1 MRDDRP
7 VSPTDYEIEA
17 KNAFFR
23 VNRSIVESEIRPGNT
38 VSFLKELDLTE
49 IERIRQTSS
58 ERPTYTAFV
67 VKAVALALKEHPYA
81 NRRVAFRL
89 FSSARLQRFHHSDVA
104 VACERNLPG
113 DPAVAFIDILR
124 DADRLSLEQISG
136 QLRAMAT
143 CDETTNPQWHDFSQL
158 ITRLPHWLATLLIR
172 LPFFSPRLWATYRGA
187 AALIS
192 SPAKYG
198 VDVVVGTWTHPL
210 GVSFGLVQDRPVVR
224 DKQIVIR
231 PTMTLSLNFDRRV
244 MDGAHAAR
252 LFARLS
258 QILEKASTEMFES
271 LPRAKSSEEVAVFA
285 GRQLGAEAEAEKQAE
300 AEPAA
305 CKSALEAEELSSADP
320 VVLRRAGPAEAAA
333 ASSSVA
339 PREKQAR
346 KRRVL
351 FFAEGDLARPIALA
365 RSLDPRLYDVVL
377 AWDARFEKH
386 CADLPF
392 PVRII
397 ASIPTDQFIQSLDR
411 GSPVYDV
418 KTLRSYVREDLEV
431 IRETQPDIV
440 VGDFRLSLSVS
451 ARLAGVTYMAITDA
465 CWSPYGRQRYPLG
478 EHPMVRLLGVTAAQ
492 AVFSLIRPLALAYHC
507 RPLNRVRRKFG
518 LPSLGYDLRHVYT
531 DADEVLYTDIPEL
544 APLLGLPE
552 NHHYLGPVSWSPG
565 VSAPPWWGSVP
576 QDRPVIS
583 VTFGTAGHSERLLP
597 LTLKALA
604 DLPVTVI
611 AATAGRMAGVSSL
624 PGNALLADFLDG
636 EKAAALSRLV
646 ICNGETLSVQQALC
660 ARVPVLGIA
669 SNMNQHLNMR
679 TVRRTGA
686 GELLRAG
693 TATAESIRAVVMK
706 MLAQPAYGQAAAALA
721 EIYARYDAGER
732 FRERIAA
739 CSSRGRSNV
748 VPFAPRPER
757 QKPVVRELEPAIEET
772 AAEAEAYDQFDR
784 LYGEI
789 LYQGFAESALRMGVA
804 GGRVLDVSGGSPR
817 IAIRLARLNPRFS
830 FEVMVLST
838 TMKQLAQRCVA
849 EEKLEDRVRVCLWDA
864 KQLPFEP
871 GSFDLV
877 ISNNML
883 HRVRDPL
890 IVLREIHRVASSRGA
905 LLIRDVRR
913 LPSPWM
919 GLLLPLYC
927 LRYDATLKRVA
938 EGAFRA
944 ALSYQELAE
953 LLPASGLERARI
965 TKYFVTSIGVEV
977 PALSFEPSLALPPV
991 PQSLALRLAK
1001 SLYVSRSRPGA
1012 RASAAPHEGGA
1023 PESRTLR
1030 R

>member
-1 MRDDRP
+1 
-7 VSPTDYEIEA
+7 
-17 KNAFFR
+17 
-23 VNRSIVESEIRPGNT
+23 
-38 VSFLKELDLTE
+38 
-49 IERIRQTSS
+49 
-58 ERPTYTAFV
+58 
-67 VKAVALALKEHPYA
+67 
-81 NRRVAFRL
+81 
-89 FSSARLQRFHHSDVA
+89 
-104 VACERNLPG
+104 
-113 DPAVAFIDILR
+113 
-124 DADRLSLEQISG
+124 
-136 QLRAMAT
+136 
-143 CDETTNPQWHDFSQL
+143 
-158 ITRLPHWLATLLIR
+158 
-172 LPFFSPRLWATYRGA
+172 
-187 AALIS
+187 
-192 SPAKYG
+192 
-198 VDVVVGTWTHPL
+198 
-210 GVSFGLVQDRPVVR
+210 
-224 DKQIVIR
+224 
-231 PTMTLSLNFDRRV
+231 
-244 MDGAHAAR
+244 
-252 LFARLS
+252 
-258 QILEKASTEMFES
+258 
-271 LPRAKSSEEVAVFA
+271 
-285 GRQLGAEAEAEKQAE
+285 
-300 AEPAA
+300 
-305 CKSALEAEELSSADP
+305 
-320 VVLRRAGPAEAAA
+320 
-333 ASSSVA
+333 
-339 PREKQAR
+339 
-346 KRRVL
+346 
-351 FFAEGDLARPIALA
+351 
-365 RSLDPRLYDVVL
+365 
-377 AWDARFEKH
+377 
-386 CADLPF
+386 
-392 PVRII
+392 
-397 ASIPTDQFIQSLDR
+397 
-411 GSPVYDV
+411 
-418 KTLRSYVREDLEV
+418 
-431 IRETQPDIV
+431 
-440 VGDFRLSLSVS
+440 
-451 ARLAGVTYMAITDA
+451 
-465 CWSPYGRQRYPLG
+465 
-478 EHPMVRLLGVTAAQ
+478 MVRLLGVTAAQ

-565 VSAPPWWGSVP
+565 VAAPPWWESVP

-739 CSSRGRSNV
+739 CSSRGSSNV
-748 VPFAPRPER
+748 VPFAPRPGR

-830 FEVMVLST
+830 FEVMVLSA

-849 EEKLEDRVRVCLWDA
+849 QEKLEDRIRVCLWDA

-927 LRYDATLKRVA
+927 LRYEATLKRVA

-944 ALSYQELAE
+944 ALSYRELAE

-977 PALSFEPSLALPPV
+977 PAISFEPSLALPPA
-991 PQSLALRLAK
+991 PRSLALRLAK
-1001 SLYVSRSRPGA
+1001 SFYVSRSCPGT
-1012 RASAAPHEGGA
+1012 RAAVVSREKGA
-1023 PESRTLR
+1023 PESGSLR

>member
-1 MRDDRP
+1 
-7 VSPTDYEIEA
+7 
-17 KNAFFR
+17 
-23 VNRSIVESEIRPGNT
+23 
-38 VSFLKELDLTE
+38 
-49 IERIRQTSS
+49 
-58 ERPTYTAFV
+58 
-67 VKAVALALKEHPYA
+67 
-81 NRRVAFRL
+81 
-89 FSSARLQRFHHSDVA
+89 
-104 VACERNLPG
+104 
-113 DPAVAFIDILR
+113 
-124 DADRLSLEQISG
+124 
-136 QLRAMAT
+136 
-143 CDETTNPQWHDFSQL
+143 
-158 ITRLPHWLATLLIR
+158 
-172 LPFFSPRLWATYRGA
+172 
-187 AALIS
+187 
-192 SPAKYG
+192 
-198 VDVVVGTWTHPL
+198 
-210 GVSFGLVQDRPVVR
+210 
-224 DKQIVIR
+224 
-231 PTMTLSLNFDRRV
+231 
-244 MDGAHAAR
+244 
-252 LFARLS
+252 
-258 QILEKASTEMFES
+258 
-271 LPRAKSSEEVAVFA
+271 
-285 GRQLGAEAEAEKQAE
+285 
-300 AEPAA
+300 
-305 CKSALEAEELSSADP
+305 
-320 VVLRRAGPAEAAA
+320 
-333 ASSSVA
+333 
-339 PREKQAR
+339 
-346 KRRVL
+346 
-351 FFAEGDLARPIALA
+351 
-365 RSLDPRLYDVVL
+365 
-377 AWDARFEKH
+377 
-386 CADLPF
+386 
-392 PVRII
+392 
-397 ASIPTDQFIQSLDR
+397 
-411 GSPVYDV
+411 
-418 KTLRSYVREDLEV
+418 
-431 IRETQPDIV
+431 
-440 VGDFRLSLSVS
+440 
-451 ARLAGVTYMAITDA
+451 
-465 CWSPYGRQRYPLG
+465 
-478 EHPMVRLLGVTAAQ
+478 MVRLLGVTAAQ

-518 LPSLGYDLRHVYT
+518 LPLLGYDLRHVYT

-565 VSAPPWWGSVP
+565 VVAPPWWDSVTR
-576 QDRPVIS
+576 DRPVIS
-583 VTFGTAGHSERLLP
+583 VTFGTSGHSERLLP

-636 EKAAALSRLV
+636 EKAAAISRLV
-646 ICNGETLSVQQALC
+646 ICNGETLTVQQALC

-693 TATAESIRAVVMK
+693 TATEESIRAVVMK

-748 VPFAPRPER
+748 VPFAPRSAP

-849 EEKLEDRVRVCLWDA
+849 QEKLEDRIRVFLWDA

-871 GSFDLV
+871 GSFHLV

-890 IVLREIHRVASSRGA
+890 IVLREIHRVASPRGA

-944 ALSYQELAE
+944 ALSYRELAE
-953 LLPASGLERARI
+953 LLPASGLQRARI
-965 TKYFVTSIGVEV
+965 RKYFVTSIGVEV
-977 PALSFEPSLALPPV
+977 PALSFEPSLAVPPA

-1001 SLYVSRSRPGA
+1001 SFYVSRSRPGT
-1012 RASAAPHEGGA
+1012 RATTPPREGGP
-1023 PESRTLR
+1023 PESRSLR
-1030 R
+1030 Q